1 MEHAV
6 IDRFEGK
13 MAVLLV
19 GDEQRQV
26 DVPKAQLP
34 KHAREGHHLQI
45 ELKGDQVIQAL
56 IDKEATERA
65 RKRIEDKLNRLRRG
79 EHLK

>member
-26 DVPKAQLP
+26 DVPKARLP
-34 KHAREGHHLQI
+34 RRAREGHHLQV
-45 ELKGDQVIQAL
+45 ELKGDQVIQVQ
-56 IDKEATERA
+56 IDQEATERA
-65 RKRIEDKLNRLRRG
+65 RKRIDEKLNRLRRG

>member
-1 MEHAV
+1 VALSVARDAGAGHLHKA
-6 IDRFEGK
+6 
-13 MAVLLV
+13 
-19 GDEQRQV
+19 RQV

-45 ELKGDQVIQAL
+45 ELEGDRVIRVL